1 MPGELIVRTKSRQ
14 RRRNTGKRSKTGCR
28 TCRVRHIKCDEAPGS
43 CRNCTSTGRA
53 CDGYDLHRF
62 PIKRALCLPALGT
75 GAEGIMTSDE
85 KRGFSYFQYRLVPDL
100 VGFFDSWLWQKLV
113 LQMCHSDPAVCHAVN
128 MVSAIHQD
136 AEERGMRLA
145 GEDLQN
151 PKHRFALE
159 QAVRSFAHLQKRRAS
174 LDPQLREVVLVCC
187 LLFVMAELLLGEFA
201 RAFVH
206 LRSGT
211 RILEESLR
219 LGIPVDRCLS
229 ETLRVLNSQSSH
241 VGDFESKSCFQS
253 EEEDERDIGLLE
265 EFDNLK
271 VARQCFQRV
280 MYSVVPF
287 IATVWR
293 LPQREIL
300 ANYKPLW
307 TKRMRLLSSV
317 KHLAERFEVFYQR
330 KYATLNAKEQ
340 IGADIVRLQL
350 VGKIIVLKTCL
361 LDVYDHRLLTLEYSN
376 LLLGYEKFM
385 DKLSC
390 RPTITLDYGLSF
402 GLFAVASKCP
412 DLGIRLRAVEALR
425 RLPHYEGMMNS
436 NAGAGIAVE
445 AIKLELHKRQQDDLA
460 ERVSSMDQDPDV
472 SFWKII
478 RSTQNGTQWSA
489 IRDVELRLKE
499 TRRL

>member
-1 MPGELIVRTKSRQ
+1 MPGELIVRTESAQ
-14 RRRNTGKRSKTGCR
+14 RRRKPGKRSRTGCR
-28 TCRVRHIKCDEAPGS
+28 TCRVRRIKCDEAPGS

-62 PIKRALCLPALGT
+62 PIKRELCLPTLGM
-75 GAEGIMTSDE
+75 GVGGIMTSDE

-159 QAVRSFAHLQKRRAS
+159 QAARSFAHLQKRRAS
-174 LDPQLREVVLVCC
+174 PDPQLREVVLVCC

-201 RAFVH
+201 RAFIH

-211 RILEESLR
+211 QILEESLR
-219 LGIPVDRCLS
+219 LGIPVIPCLS

-241 VGDFESKSCFQS
+241 VGDFESESGIQG
-253 EEEDERDIGLLE
+253 EAENERDIE
-265 EFDNLK
+265 TFDGFESLK

-280 MYSVVPF
+280 MYRVIPF
-287 IATVWR
+287 IATAWR
-293 LPQREIL
+293 LPQTEIL
-300 ANYKPLW
+300 ANYETLW
-307 TKRMRLLSSV
+307 AKRQRLLSSLE
-317 KHLAERFEVFYQR
+317 HLAERFELFYQR
-330 KYATLNAKEQ
+330 EYATLNAKEQ

-350 VGKIIVLKTCL
+350 VAKTIVLKTCL
-361 LDVYDHRLLTLEYSN
+361 LDEYDYRLLTLEYSN
-376 LLLGYEKFM
+376 LLSGYEKFM
-385 DKLSC
+385 DRFPC

-412 DLGIRLRAVEALR
+412 DLGIRLRAVDALR
-425 RLPHYEGMMNS
+425 RWPHYEGMINS

-445 AIKLELHKRQQDDLA
+445 AIKLELHKMQKDDA
-460 ERVSSMDQDPDV
+460 ERVSSIDRDPDV
-472 SFWKII
+472 SFWEMI
-478 RSTQNGTQWSA
+478 RRTQNGTQWPA
-489 IRDVELRLKE
+489 VRDVELRVKE

>member
-1 MPGELIVRTKSRQ
+1 MPGELIVRTESRQ
-14 RRRNTGKRSKTGCR
+14 RRRNTGKRSRTGCR
-28 TCRVRHIKCDEAPGS
+28 TCRVRRIKCDEAPES

-62 PIKRALCLPALGT
+62 PIKRALCLPTLGT
-75 GAEGIMTSDE
+75 GAEGIMSSDE

-151 PKHRFALE
+151 SKHRFALE
-159 QAVRSFAHLQKRRAS
+159 QAARSFAHLQKRRAS
-174 LDPQLREVVLVCC
+174 PDPQLREVVLVCC

-201 RAFVH
+201 RAFIH
-206 LRSGT
+206 LRGGT
-211 RILEESLR
+211 HILEESLR
-219 LGIPVDRCLS
+219 LGIPVIPCLS

-241 VGDFESKSCFQS
+241 VGGFEPEPGIQT
-253 EEEDERDIGLLE
+253 EEEIERDVELSEDFG
-265 EFDNLK
+265 NLK
-271 VARQCFQRV
+271 EARRGFQRI
-280 MYSVVPF
+280 MYSVIPF
-287 IATVWR
+287 IATAWR
-293 LPQREIL
+293 LSETEIL
-300 ANYKPLW
+300 ANYEPLW
-307 TKRMRLLSSV
+307 TKRQRLLSSLE
-317 KHLAERFEVFYQR
+317 HLAERFELFYQQ
-330 KYATLNAKEQ
+330 KYAHLSMKEQ
-340 IGADIVRLQL
+340 TGADIVRLQL
-350 VGKIIVLKTCL
+350 VAKTIVLKTCL
-361 LDVYDHRLLTLEYSN
+361 LDAYDHRLLTLEYGN
-376 LLLGYEKFM
+376 LLSGYETFM
-385 DKLSC
+385 DKFPC

-412 DLGIRLRAVEALR
+412 DLGIRIRAVDALR
-425 RLPHYEGMMNS
+425 RWPHYEGMINS

-445 AIKLELHKRQQDDLA
+445 AIKLELHTMQQDDA

-472 SFWKII
+472 SFWEMI
-478 RSTQNGTQWSA
+478 RSTQNGTQWPA
-489 IRDVELRLKE
+489 VRDVELRMKE